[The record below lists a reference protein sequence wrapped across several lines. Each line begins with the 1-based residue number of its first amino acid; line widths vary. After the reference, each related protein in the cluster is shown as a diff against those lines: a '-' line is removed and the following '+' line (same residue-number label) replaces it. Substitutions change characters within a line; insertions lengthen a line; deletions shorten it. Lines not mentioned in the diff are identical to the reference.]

1 MPIRRSRSSLS
12 EPSPLSTHVA
22 LTRITF
28 GADGPFSRETLWLVP
43 GLSSLTT
50 VLVILTGFEGD
61 VGATAGADG
70 AVVTKLTAM
79 PRGTVA
85 ATALDLFIVK
95 AGAPTVYL
103 PIDSELMAAY
113 TSATTTATPETT
125 FGNISL
131 DTPLRL
137 EAGDKLYVGT
147 EVALAAGI
155 VFYAEW
161 MDF

>member
-1 MPIRRSRSSLS
+1 MAKTFTAPFAQTPKTLA
-12 EPSPLSTHVA
+12 VA
-22 LTRITF
+22 VTAAL
-28 GADGPFSRETLWLVP
+28 GG
-43 GLSSLTT
+43 LTT
-50 VLVILTGFEGD
+50 STVTGASLV
-61 VGATAGADG
+61 ATAGADG

-137 EAGDKLYVGT
+137 EAGDKLYEGT